1 MVVWIF
7 FQDAMTIEIS
17 HIHTYYNKGVDFS
30 SGSLFAMRP
39 RSIWISYTVEGSSPC
54 DRSRKQAAVIMTTF
68 VKPRL
73 NCDLKIV
80 IERLS

>member
-1 MVVWIF
+1 MYVWIF
-7 FQDAMTIEIS
+7 FQDALTIEIS

-30 SGSLFAMRP
+30 SGSLFAKRP
-39 RSIWISYTVEGSSPC
+39 RSIWISYTVEGSSLC
-54 DRSRKQAAVIMTTF
+54 DRSRKQPAVVMTTF

>member
-39 RSIWISYTVEGSSPC
+39 RSIWISYTVEGSS
-54 DRSRKQAAVIMTTF
+54 RKQPAVVMTTF

>member
-30 SGSLFAMRP
+30 SGSLFAKRP
-39 RSIWISYTVEGSSPC
+39 RSIWISCTVEGSS
-54 DRSRKQAAVIMTTF
+54 RKQPAVVMTTF